1 MSLASC
7 WAHLDE
13 SKGCA
18 WWQGLVLV
26 GLLVPCVF
34 LLALLQVELVL
45 LLQVED
51 GSGGHSNDQC
61 CAGVFL
67 QDREE
72 RGVREQQRRS
82 LWSRGEHRAPTRV
95 VGLGAGGITP
105 VSWFLMLEVPHPVTL
120 QATKDGADSCETLT
134 CLISATCSK
143 DSSHRGDCFI
153 ILLFVGRV

>member
-1 MSLASC
+1 MPHARC
-7 WAHLDE
+7 GAHLDE
-13 SKGCA
+13 GKGCA

-26 GLLVPCVF
+26 GLLVPCVL

-61 CAGVFL
+61 RAGVLL

-72 RGVREQQRRS
+72 RVRGQQRRS
-82 LWSRGEHRAPTRV
+82 SGRWNEQGAPTRV

-105 VSWFLMLEVPHPVTL
+105 VSRFVMPEVPHPV
-120 QATKDGADSCETLT
+120 
-134 CLISATCSK
+134 
-143 DSSHRGDCFI
+143 FI
-153 ILLFVGRV
+153 FRPPRMGLAVVKP